1 MKFKT
6 FFSFSMLDKEEKP
19 YLNTTAAIEYHGKSK
34 SAVKPTAIL
43 QGILNRAA
51 LLGDAETLKYLK
63 ENGASELE
71 ELKLIEPLILSIE
84 HKKENAT
91 VLLLDWGDGAAADDL
106 LNYSDPQ
113 TRETLLHR
121 AALKGSSKT
130 CSRLISK
137 NPKLDIDAK
146 SKNKST
152 ALHCAVFSGDLE
164 TVRVLMDAGASL
176 KLKNNHKNTALSLA
190 SLHNY
195 QDIISLLKNARTG
208 VKTGDTTENSTKTDP
223 LAPPSSSRISRI
235 E

>member
-1 MKFKT
+1 
-6 FFSFSMLDKEEKP
+6 MLDKEEKP

-63 ENGASELE
+63 ENGANELE

-84 HKKENAT
+84 NKKENAT
-91 VLLLDWGDGAAADDL
+91 VLLLDWGDGAAADGL

-130 CSRLISK
+130 CSRLMSK

-164 TVRVLMDAGASL
+164 TVRVLIDAGASL
-176 KLKNNHKNTALSLA
+176 KLKNDHKNTALSLA
-190 SLHNY
+190 SLHNH
-195 QDIISLLKNARTG
+195 QDIISLLKNATTSG
-208 VKTGDTTENSTKTDP
+208 KTGDTAEKLSTKTDP